1 MEYYSLLEK
10 KINPL
15 IRSRLIKNFKKPEI
29 LLVCPSL
36 VDYLQELRTKTTL
49 NQYATIII
57 KQVKYQ
63 RNQKLFEASRA
74 AYEIGR
80 KEDI

>member
-1 MEYYSLLEK
+1 
-10 KINPL
+10 
-15 IRSRLIKNFKKPEI
+15 